1 MNSLSICIASLGDLE
16 LLNKTIRSFYI
27 PGVEVVV
34 LDLHTELP
42 DLSEFN
48 SNIKVIE
55 SYRSL
60 GSSQAKQLAVSN
72 STGDIILLLDAH
84 MVPVN
89 SDWYETIMDFM
100 ENHDKGGFILV
111 LLDLGFQV
119 LMNSYLIEVQDH
131 T

>member
-27 PGVEVVV
+27 PGVEVVVV

-100 ENHDKGGFILV
+100 ENHDKG
-111 LLDLGFQV
+111 DLF
-119 LMNSYLIEVQDH
+119 
-131 T
+131 